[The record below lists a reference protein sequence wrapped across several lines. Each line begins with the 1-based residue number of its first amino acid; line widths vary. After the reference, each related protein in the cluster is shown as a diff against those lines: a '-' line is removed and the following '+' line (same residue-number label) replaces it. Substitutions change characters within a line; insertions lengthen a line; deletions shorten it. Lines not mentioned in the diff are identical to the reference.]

1 MCSTVDQWETKL
13 VTVADILPREK
24 NMEKWKVCGWAFLL
38 GIRDGTGVSTRV
50 RVRMVVPVRNG
61 KHRYRCKRRIDHKLE
76 ARARVRHH
84 RMTLVVLVSPVR
96 PLSPLL
102 KALHRP
108 SLPPVHPPTRY
119 HPCHLHHHSH
129 QDWDQRQDKRSF
141 RMKNSNN
148 SWLALT
154 LLLSAY
160 LDYPDY
166 PGCHTCQGSLE
177 GRKLVPP
184 LSLPEEL
191 ELPRSEL
198 ELVYPILLLLSPD
211 PRSIYKLIT
220 LINVF
225 HLLDLHFHRP
235 QAVTVPHL
243 MDIYRHH
250 HLKGRQ

>member
-1 MCSTVDQWETKL
+1 
-13 VTVADILPREK
+13 
-24 NMEKWKVCGWAFLL
+24 
-38 GIRDGTGVSTRV
+38 
-50 RVRMVVPVRNG
+50 
-61 KHRYRCKRRIDHKLE
+61 
-76 ARARVRHH
+76 
-84 RMTLVVLVSPVR
+84 
-96 PLSPLL
+96 
-102 KALHRP
+102 
-108 SLPPVHPPTRY
+108 
-119 HPCHLHHHSH
+119 
-129 QDWDQRQDKRSF
+129 
-141 RMKNSNN
+141 MKNSNN

-166 PGCHTCQGSLE
+166 QGCQTCQDSLE
-177 GRKLVPP
+177 GRKLVHP

-225 HLLDLHFHRP
+225 YLLDLHFHRP
-235 QAVTVPHL
+235 QAATVPHL
-243 MDIYRHH
+243 MGIYRHH